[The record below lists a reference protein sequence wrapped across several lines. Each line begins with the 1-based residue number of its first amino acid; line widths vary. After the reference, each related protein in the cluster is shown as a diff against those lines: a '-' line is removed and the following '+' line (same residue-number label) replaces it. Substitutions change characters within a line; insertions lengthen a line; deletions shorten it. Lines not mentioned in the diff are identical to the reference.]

1 MSAGSSNFEKTIL
14 VTGGAGF
21 IGTNFVD
28 YFAARHRGIRLIDLD
43 ALTYA
48 AHPESFERQAA
59 MPNVVPVQGDICDAA
74 LLAEIFEKYDV
85 SGVIHFAAESHVDNS
100 IADPVKFVRTN
111 VMGTAA
117 LLDAAKRHWEKT
129 SRLASARFHHISTDE
144 VFGTLGAEGLF
155 TEDSPYAPT
164 SPYSASKAS
173 ADLLVEAYTKTFGL
187 NTTISHCSNNFG
199 PWQHAEKFIPTVI
212 RKCLAHE
219 PIPIY
224 GTGLNIRDWL
234 WVEDHC
240 SAIET
245 IFLHARAGSRYVV
258 SAQCER
264 TNLELARTICAL
276 LDRLRPWAGHNY
288 AELIDFVT
296 DRPGHD
302 FRYAS
307 SAARIRDELGW
318 QPAGS
323 FEAMLERTLDWYLGH
338 EAAFNQPQSR

>member
-1 MSAGSSNFEKTIL
+1 MSTGSSDFEKNIL

-173 ADLLVEAYTKTFGL
+173 ADLLVEAYAKTFSL

>member
-1 MSAGSSNFEKTIL
+1 MSTGSSDFEKNIL

-173 ADLLVEAYTKTFGL
+173 ADLLVEAYAKTFGL

>member
-1 MSAGSSNFEKTIL
+1 MSTGSSDFEKTIL

-28 YFAARHRGIRLIDLD
+28 YFAARHHGIRLIDLD

-48 AHPESFERQAA
+48 AHPESFERQTA

-173 ADLLVEAYTKTFGL
+173 ADLLVEAYAKTFGL

-288 AELIDFVT
+288 AELINFVT

>member
-1 MSAGSSNFEKTIL
+1 MSTGSSDFEKTIL

-173 ADLLVEAYTKTFGL
+173 ADLLVEAYAKTFGL

-212 RKCLAHE
+212 RKCLAHD

>member
-1 MSAGSSNFEKTIL
+1 MSTGSSDFEKTIL

-173 ADLLVEAYTKTFGL
+173 ADLLVEAYAKTFGL
-187 NTTISHCSNNFG
+187 NTPITHCSNNFG

>member
-1 MSAGSSNFEKTIL
+1 MSTGSSDFEKNIL

-117 LLDAAKRHWEKT
+117 LLDAAKRHWEKS

-173 ADLLVEAYTKTFGL
+173 ADLLVEAYAKTFGL

>member
-1 MSAGSSNFEKTIL
+1 MSTGSSDFEKTIL

-111 VMGTAA
+111 MMGTAA

-155 TEDSPYAPT
+155 TENSPYAPT

-173 ADLLVEAYTKTFGL
+173 ADLLVEAYAKTFGL

-199 PWQHAEKFIPTVI
+199 PWQHTEKFIPTVI

>member
-1 MSAGSSNFEKTIL
+1 MSTGSSDFEKTIL

-48 AHPESFERQAA
+48 AHPESFERQTA

-117 LLDAAKRHWEKT
+117 LLDAAKRHWEKA

-173 ADLLVEAYTKTFGL
+173 ADLLVEAYAKTFGL

>member
-1 MSAGSSNFEKTIL
+1 MSTGSSDFEKTIL

-117 LLDAAKRHWEKT
+117 LLDAAKRHWEKS

-173 ADLLVEAYTKTFGL
+173 ADLLVEAYAKTFGL

-199 PWQHAEKFIPTVI
+199 PWQHTEKFIPTVI

-288 AELIDFVT
+288 AELINFVT

>member
-1 MSAGSSNFEKTIL
+1 MSTGSSDFEKTIL

-173 ADLLVEAYTKTFGL
+173 ADLLVEAYAKTFGL

-288 AELIDFVT
+288 AELINFVT

>member
-1 MSAGSSNFEKTIL
+1 MSTGSSDFEKTIL

-48 AHPESFERQAA
+48 AHLESFERQAA

-173 ADLLVEAYTKTFGL
+173 ADLLVEAYAKTFGL

-307 SAARIRDELGW
+307 SAARIRNELGW

>member
-1 MSAGSSNFEKTIL
+1 MSTGSSDFEKTIL

-173 ADLLVEAYTKTFGL
+173 ADLLVEAYAKTFGL

>member
-1 MSAGSSNFEKTIL
+1 MSTGSSDFEKTIL

-144 VFGTLGAEGLF
+144 AFGTLGAEGLF

-173 ADLLVEAYTKTFGL
+173 ADLLVEAYAKTFGL

>member
-1 MSAGSSNFEKTIL
+1 MRTGSSDFEKTIL

-117 LLDAAKRHWEKT
+117 ILDAAKRHWEKT

-173 ADLLVEAYTKTFGL
+173 ADLLVEAYAKTFSL
-187 NTTISHCSNNFG
+187 NTSISHCSNNFG

-245 IFLHARAGSRYVV
+245 IFLYAHAGSRYVV

-288 AELIDFVT
+288 AELINFVT

>member
-1 MSAGSSNFEKTIL
+1 MSTGSSDFEKTIL

-85 SGVIHFAAESHVDNS
+85 SDVIHFAAESHVDNS

-173 ADLLVEAYTKTFGL
+173 ADLLVEAYAKTFGL

>member
-1 MSAGSSNFEKTIL
+1 MSTASSDFEKTIL

-173 ADLLVEAYTKTFGL
+173 ADLLVEAYAKTFGL

>member
-1 MSAGSSNFEKTIL
+1 MSTGSSDFEKTIL

-173 ADLLVEAYTKTFGL
+173 ADLLVEAYAKTFGL

-240 SAIET
+240 SAIES

-288 AELIDFVT
+288 AGLIDFVT

>member
-1 MSAGSSNFEKTIL
+1 MSTGSSDFEKTIL

-28 YFAARHRGIRLIDLD
+28 YFVARHRGIQLIDLD

-59 MPNVVPVQGDICDAA
+59 MPNVVPVQGDIGDAA

-173 ADLLVEAYTKTFGL
+173 ADLLVEAYAKTFGL

>member
-1 MSAGSSNFEKTIL
+1 MSTGSSDFEKTIL

-173 ADLLVEAYTKTFGL
+173 ADLLVEAYAKTFGL

-240 SAIET
+240 IAIET

-307 SAARIRDELGW
+307 SAARIRNELGW

>member
-1 MSAGSSNFEKTIL
+1 MSTGSSDFEKTIL

-173 ADLLVEAYTKTFGL
+173 ADLLVEAYAKTFDL

>member
-1 MSAGSSNFEKTIL
+1 MSTGSSDFEKTIL

-28 YFAARHRGIRLIDLD
+28 YFAARHHGIRLIDLD

-48 AHPESFERQAA
+48 AHPESFERQTA

-173 ADLLVEAYTKTFGL
+173 ADLLVEAYAKTFGL

>member
-1 MSAGSSNFEKTIL
+1 MSTGSSDFEKTIL

-28 YFAARHRGIRLIDLD
+28 YYAARHRGIRLIDLD

>member
-1 MSAGSSNFEKTIL
+1 MSTGSSDFEKTIL

-173 ADLLVEAYTKTFGL
+173 ADLLVEAYAKTFGL

-307 SAARIRDELGW
+307 SAARIRSELGW

>member
-1 MSAGSSNFEKTIL
+1 MSTGSSDFEKTIL

-117 LLDAAKRHWEKT
+117 LLDAAKRHWEKS

-155 TEDSPYAPT
+155 TENSPYAPT

>member
-1 MSAGSSNFEKTIL
+1 MSTGSSDFEKTIL

-173 ADLLVEAYTKTFGL
+173 ADLLVEAYAKTFGL

-212 RKCLAHE
+212 RKCLAHD

-264 TNLELARTICAL
+264 TNLELARAICAL

-323 FEAMLERTLDWYLGH
+323 FEAMLERTLGWYLGH

>member
-1 MSAGSSNFEKTIL
+1 MSIGSSDFEKTIL

-48 AHPESFERQAA
+48 AHPESFDRQAA

-117 LLDAAKRHWEKT
+117 LLDAAKRHWDKT

-173 ADLLVEAYTKTFGL
+173 ADLLVEAYAKTFGL

-219 PIPIY
+219 LIPIY

-318 QPAGS
+318 LPTGS
-323 FEAMLERTLDWYLGH
+323 FEAMLERTLDWYLGR
-338 EAAFNQPQSR
+338 EVAFNQPKSR

>member
-1 MSAGSSNFEKTIL
+1 MSTGSSDFEKTIL

-117 LLDAAKRHWEKT
+117 LLDAAKRHWEKS

-173 ADLLVEAYTKTFGL
+173 ADLLVEAYAKTFGL

>member
-1 MSAGSSNFEKTIL
+1 MSTGSSDFEKTIL

-28 YFAARHRGIRLIDLD
+28 YFAAHHRGIRLIDLD

-173 ADLLVEAYTKTFGL
+173 ADLLVEAYAKTFGL

-276 LDRLRPWAGHNY
+276 LDRLRPWTGHNY

-323 FEAMLERTLDWYLGH
+323 FEAMLERTLDWYLRH

>member
-1 MSAGSSNFEKTIL
+1 MSTGSSDFEKTIL

-21 IGTNFVD
+21 IGTNFID

-59 MPNVVPVQGDICDAA
+59 MSNVVPVQGDICDAA

-173 ADLLVEAYTKTFGL
+173 ADLLVEAYAKTFGL

>member
-1 MSAGSSNFEKTIL
+1 MSTGSSDFEKTIL

-74 LLAEIFEKYDV
+74 LLAEIFEKYDI

-155 TEDSPYAPT
+155 TENSPYAPT

-173 ADLLVEAYTKTFGL
+173 ADLLVEAYAKTFGL

-199 PWQHAEKFIPTVI
+199 PWQHTEKFIPTVI

-245 IFLHARAGSRYVV
+245 IFLHARAGNRYVV

>member
-1 MSAGSSNFEKTIL
+1 MSTGSSDFEKTIL
-14 VTGGAGF
+14 ATGGAGF

-173 ADLLVEAYTKTFGL
+173 ADLLVEAYAKTFGL

>member
-1 MSAGSSNFEKTIL
+1 MSTGSSDFEKNIL

-74 LLAEIFEKYDV
+74 LLAEIFEKYAV

-155 TEDSPYAPT
+155 TENSPYAPT

-173 ADLLVEAYTKTFGL
+173 ADLLVEAYAKTFGL

>member
-1 MSAGSSNFEKTIL
+1 MSTGSSDFEKTIL

-74 LLAEIFEKYDV
+74 LLAEIFEKYDI

-155 TEDSPYAPT
+155 TENSPYAPT

-173 ADLLVEAYTKTFGL
+173 ADLLVEAYAKTFGL

-199 PWQHAEKFIPTVI
+199 PWQHTEKFIPTVI

>member
-1 MSAGSSNFEKTIL
+1 MSTGSSDFEKTIL

-173 ADLLVEAYTKTFGL
+173 ADLLVEAYAKTFGL

-199 PWQHAEKFIPTVI
+199 PWQHAEKFIPIVI

>member
-1 MSAGSSNFEKTIL
+1 MSTGSSDFEKTIL

-155 TEDSPYAPT
+155 TENSPYAPT

-173 ADLLVEAYTKTFGL
+173 ADLLVEAYAKTFGL

-288 AELIDFVT
+288 AELINFVT